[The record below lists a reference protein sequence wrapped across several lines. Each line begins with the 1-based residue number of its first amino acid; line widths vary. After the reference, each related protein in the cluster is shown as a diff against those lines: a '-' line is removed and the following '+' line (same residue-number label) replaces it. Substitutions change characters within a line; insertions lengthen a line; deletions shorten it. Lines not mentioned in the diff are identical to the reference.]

1 MFSLQWLSA
10 VPVAETL
17 SLRSLLRPSPS
28 TTAEAGVPPQCWESP
43 PCTST
48 AQGPLE
54 FSSVTPRYPVLTVR
68 TSHAIS
74 LSPYAQGRSTI
85 PHRQSCPTEQLEMVR
100 NRPSCRENSKKWS
113 SVMSA
118 FPKGDSRV
126 FKTYWCEN
134 SARYR
139 YAKRELAHFMGLEK
153 NWVSQ
158 LFGCFSSCFC
168 CTGLVLFLPM
178 LLSAD

>member
-1 MFSLQWLSA
+1 MLGITPLHQHCSGATGIQLCNTQIPCADCQDLPCHLPQSLCLGK
-10 VPVAETL
+10 EHHT
-17 SLRSLLRPSPS
+17 
-28 TTAEAGVPPQCWESP
+28 
-43 PCTST
+43 
-48 AQGPLE
+48 
-54 FSSVTPRYPVLTVR
+54 
-68 TSHAIS
+68 
-74 LSPYAQGRSTI
+74 
-85 PHRQSCPTEQLEMVR
+85 HRQSCPTEQLEMVR